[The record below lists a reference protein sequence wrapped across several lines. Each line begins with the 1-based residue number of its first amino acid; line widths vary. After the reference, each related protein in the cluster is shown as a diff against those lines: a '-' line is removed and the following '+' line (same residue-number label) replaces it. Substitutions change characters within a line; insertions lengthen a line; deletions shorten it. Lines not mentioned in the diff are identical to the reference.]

1 MKYLS
6 EFGPIARRGGSIV
19 AIGAGCNFATP
30 QETSSDVSLYIMF
43 AAKIVLIALAFA
55 RLA

>member
-1 MKYLS
+1 MKCLS